1 MQVGYDNKIELLMKL
16 KLLGGNFHSSDELD
30 RKRSKSDR
38 TILFRSDCQSL
49 STLKANSLFD
59 LIVNLFFC
67 DLDWKKIEFSQ
78 SFFALEVGTFFHF

>member
-1 MQVGYDNKIELLMKL
+1 MTESL
-16 KLLGGNFHSSDELD
+16 HSIDELD

-38 TILFRSDCQSL
+38 TIIFRSDCQSL

-67 DLDWKKIEFSQ
+67 DLDQKKIEFSQ